1 MASPIC
7 THYIVCMLLHIISV
21 AYAKPCSTRG
31 FNLLPAGVSILNATL
46 FPNSSALNVYGQSSA
61 DDPGYS
67 PSIAWNFPALCAVI
81 ASVSEGNSSYKL
93 GLFLPESWNG
103 KFMVIG
109 GYSFSGV
116 CTSLRPMQSVPSRTC

>member
-1 MASPIC
+1 MGRLANMASPIC
-7 THYIVCMLLHIISV
+7 THYIILCVLSQIISV
-21 AYAKPCSTRG
+21 AHARSCTTHG
-31 FNLLPAGVSILNATL
+31 FNPLPAGVSILNATL
-46 FPNSSALNVYGQSSA
+46 FPRSSAQNQYGQSAA

-93 GLFLPESWNG
+93 GLFLPESWSR

-116 CTSLRPMQSVPSRTC
+116 CVYILRPK